1 MNLVK
6 VVENISK
13 ESLWLLQVFIKYCF
27 VLYWLLKRINVTEN
41 YGFELKKV
49 IFNNNDNKPY

>member
-13 ESLWLLQVFIKYCF
+13 ESLWLLQAFIKYCF

-41 YGFELKKV
+41 YGFELKKD